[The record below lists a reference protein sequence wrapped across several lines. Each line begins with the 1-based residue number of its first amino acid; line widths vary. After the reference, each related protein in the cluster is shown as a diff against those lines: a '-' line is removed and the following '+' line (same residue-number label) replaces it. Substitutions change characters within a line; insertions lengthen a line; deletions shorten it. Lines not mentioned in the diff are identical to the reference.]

1 MKLKIGISM
10 ISVLILLFVSACGSG
25 ESKTSGNNGSGSEGE
40 SYTLK
45 LGTALTEGD
54 PIYDGLVE
62 FSEAVKERTNGKV
75 TIEIFG
81 SGSLGEDNDIVEQAK
96 TGANVAVLVD
106 SGRLADMV
114 PEIGVLSAP
123 YIVDNFDE
131 ANKVAQSDL
140 FKEWSD
146 KLANEHN
153 LQILSFNWY
162 QGERHMLTN
171 KEIKTPEDLE
181 GLKIRTIGAPIA
193 QKTMKAL
200 GMSPSG
206 IAWTEVYP
214 GLQQGV
220 IDAAEAQHPATYGA
234 NLHEVVD
241 YITKTRH
248 FQLITGIVA
257 GADWMENLPQE
268 YQDIIY
274 EEAQKHGE
282 QASRKTEKSLEE
294 YEQKMID
301 EGVTVNE
308 VDVEE
313 FKALTDSVYSE
324 FDGYQELRNEIN
336 NILGK

>member
-1 MKLKIGISM
+1 MKSKMLVAIL
-10 ISVLILLFVSACGSG
+10 SVLLLIFVSACGDEASG
-25 ESKTSGNNGSGSEGE
+25 DSGSEGE

-45 LGTALTEGD
+45 LGTALTDGD
-54 PIYDGLVE
+54 PIYEGLKD
-62 FSEAVKERTNGKV
+62 FSEAVKERTDGKV

-81 SGSLGEDNDIVEQAK
+81 SGSLGEDNDIIEQAK
-96 TGANVAVLVD
+96 TGANVAVVVD

-114 PEIGVLSAP
+114 PEIGILTAP

-140 FKEWSD
+140 FKGWSD
-146 KLANEHN
+146 KLATDHN

-171 KEIKTPEDLE
+171 KPIETPEDLE
-181 GLKIRTIGAPIA
+181 GLKIRTMGSPVALA
-193 QKTMKAL
+193 TMESL
-200 GMSPSG
+200 GMSPAG

-241 YITKTRH
+241 YLTKTRH

-257 GADWMENLPQE
+257 GADWMSNLPSD
-268 YQDIIY
+268 YQKIIY
-274 EEAQKHGE
+274 EEAQKQGE
-282 QASRKTEKSLEE
+282 IASENTVKSLEE
-294 YEQKMID
+294 YEQKLID

-308 VDVEE
+308 VDVAP
-313 FKALTDSVYSE
+313 FKEKTNAVYEE
-324 FDGYQELRNEIN
+324 FDGYTELREKIN
-336 NILGK
+336 KILGK

>member
-1 MKLKIGISM
+1 MKIKIGLTLIS
-10 ISVLILLFVSACGSG
+10 IFLVLIVSACGDSDSETSG
-25 ESKTSGNNGSGSEGE
+25 ESDGGE
-40 SYTLK
+40 TYTLK

-62 FSEAVKERTNGKV
+62 FSDAVNERTDGNV
-75 TIEIFG
+75 TVEIFG

-114 PEIGVLSAP
+114 PELGILSAP
-123 YIVDNFDE
+123 YVVDNFDE

-146 KLANEHN
+146 KLAEEHG

-171 KEIKTPEDLE
+171 EPIETPADLE
-181 GLKIRTIGAPIA
+181 GLTIRTIGAPIA
-193 QKTMKAL
+193 LQTMEAL

-206 IAWTEVYP
+206 MAWTEVYP

-220 IDAAEAQHPATYGA
+220 IDAADAQHPATYGA

-248 FQLITGIVA
+248 FQLITGVITGA
-257 GADWMENLPQE
+257 GWMEDIPEE
-268 YQDIIY
+268 YQNIIY

-282 QASRKTEKSLEE
+282 QASKKTEESLEE
-294 YEQKMID
+294 YEQMMID
-301 EGVTVNE
+301 EGVTVKE

-324 FDGYQELRNEIN
+324 FDGYQELREEIN